1 MAYTSQG
8 ALLWLI
14 WQENYMGQ
22 DSLPGQEIIAGQGI
36 IAGHFNSMGQGADTV
51 YDTV

>member
-22 DSLPGQEIIAGQGI
+22 DNLPGQEIIAGQGI
-36 IAGHFNSMGQGADTV
+36 IAGHFNFIGQEADADTV
-51 YDTV
+51 